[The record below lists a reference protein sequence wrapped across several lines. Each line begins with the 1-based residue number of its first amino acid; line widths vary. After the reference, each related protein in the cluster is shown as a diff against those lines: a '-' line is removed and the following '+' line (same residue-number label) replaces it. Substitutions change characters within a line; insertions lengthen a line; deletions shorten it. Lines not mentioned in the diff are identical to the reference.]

1 MLGILIYEIPEV
13 FLVGIGSGVEAVI
26 ALVWIWRIQRKQFT
40 FSLGWLFGSA
50 GLFLLL
56 ISKPVRYWFF
66 DAFYPYGNLFCI
78 LLAFEVLICGYF
90 LSIDKIKESF
100 SFKKQIP
107 PYIICVI
114 AFIIIF
120 IISESTYIFFF
131 YTSLPLVYIFIF
143 LIALYTK
150 PLKTIK
156 E

>member
-1 MLGILIYEIPEV
+1 
-13 FLVGIGSGVEAVI
+13 
-26 ALVWIWRIQRKQFT
+26 
-40 FSLGWLFGSA
+40 
-50 GLFLLL
+50 
-56 ISKPVRYWFF
+56 
-66 DAFYPYGNLFCI
+66 
-78 LLAFEVLICGYF
+78 VLICGYF